1 MQNSETIMQAIVEID
16 DYQTLRQLNRM
27 IIARMRDV
35 DRDRQQDAGL
45 AFSVGQIVTFNA
57 KTRGQITGTI
67 MKINRKSMKVKTPTG
82 TWAVAPSLCEIVS

>member
-67 MKINRKSMKVKTPTG
+67 MQINRKSMKVKPPTG
-82 TWAVAPSLCEIVS
+82 TWAVAPSLCEIAS